1 MSVKKSQGDVSLVS
15 KAYILENN
23 TSLRNFLKDRRGYLL
38 VKRLFDII
46 LSLLVVLFI
55 LSWLFPLL
63 CILIRLESRGPVLF
77 IQRRVGY
84 MGRSFRCLKFRTMRV
99 NKEADSQQAT
109 ENDPRVTRLGR
120 LLRDSNLD
128 ELPQFINVL
137 LGHMSIVGPRPH
149 MYKDCLQFS
158 NIVESYKVRNLM
170 KPGITGLAQVK
181 GYRGP
186 AHDFNRIFLRFQWD
200 AYYIRYAH
208 FFFDLR
214 IVHQTAMQTLGN
226 IAGRFFSGKDQLS
239 AAGMEWVEAGDP
251 LFLKEKSVSI

>member
-1 MSVKKSQGDVSLVS
+1 M
-15 KAYILENN
+15 
-23 TSLRNFLKDRRGYLL
+23 
-38 VKRLFDII
+38 
-46 LSLLVVLFI
+46 
-55 LSWLFPLL
+55 
-63 CILIRLESRGPVLF
+63 
-77 IQRRVGY
+77 
-84 MGRSFRCLKFRTMRV
+84 
-99 NKEADSQQAT
+99 QAA

-158 NIVESYKVRNLM
+158 NMVETYKVRNLM

-200 AYYIRYAH
+200 AYYIQNAH
-208 FFFDLR
+208 FLLDLR
-214 IVHQTAMQTLGN
+214 IVHRTALQTLGN
-226 IAGRFFSGKDQLS
+226 IAGRLMPSKYRIS
-239 AAGMEWVEAGDP
+239 AANMDWVEARQP
-251 LFLKEKSVSI
+251 KLFP